1 MLSYNKLRNR
11 KEIEIM
17 NQQEIFDKVATHLIT
32 QGVQATSVKES
43 GGYPSCAYR
52 GDNGTMCAAGC
63 LIPDEEY
70 NPEFEGLDWVDV
82 EIEIPSLASLT
93 FEGHDLISSLQIVHD
108 TKSNWL
114 SIDGLKNALRDVAS
128 DYGLSSDILN

>member
-17 NQQEIFDKVATHLIT
+17 NQQEIFDKVASHLIT
-32 QGVQATSVKES
+32 QGVKATYRRS

-70 NPEFEGLDWVDV
+70 NPEFEGIPWMGVRHD
-82 EIEIPSLASLT
+82 IPSLASLT
-93 FEGHDLISSLQIVHD
+93 DKDHALIISLQGVHD
-108 TKSNWL
+108 DDSSWY
-114 SIDGLKNALRDVAS
+114 SIDILNKRLNQVAS
-128 DYGLSSDILN
+128 KYGLSTDILN